1 MTNVGKDVEKR
12 TPLHTVVEIQIG
24 RAIMKNSMEIP
35 QKLKLELPYGNKLF
49 TEVWMDKEIVEW
61 NTVHPV
67 MSDRL
72 WPHGL

>member
-12 TPLHTVVEIQIG
+12 TPLYTVVEIQIG

-67 MSDRL
+67 MSDSL

>member
-12 TPLHTVVEIQIG
+12 TPLYTVVEIQIG

-61 NTVHPV
+61 NTVYPV
-67 MSDRL
+67 MSDSL